1 MFDVES
7 VRKDFPILQTQAHG
21 RPLVY
26 LDNSATMQV
35 PECVLDRVA
44 EHYRTS
50 NANVH
55 RGMHYLAHASTDAL
69 EKARRTVA
77 AFVGAPDER
86 GVVFTRGTT
95 DGLNMAA
102 RGLAHL
108 VQPGDRVVVSVMEHH
123 SNYVPWQQ
131 LCFARGAEFCAVGL
145 DENGD
150 VDLGELARVLAG
162 GAPSKGGFAP
172 GAERPAEPGP
182 VRIVAMTGCS
192 NVLGAVLPARKVA
205 DMAHEAGALFVL
217 DGAQIMRHGVVDMA
231 ALGCDLLAL
240 SGHKM
245 GAGTGI
251 GALCGTMEALELL
264 EPRDFGGEMVDQVA
278 PERTTW
284 EELPLRLEAGTPNYV
299 GAIAL
304 ARACDYLTE
313 LGREDV
319 AAYEDELV
327 AHALEALSEV
337 EGLQVLA
344 SPAKR
349 AGLVSFA
356 IDGVHPLDLCT
367 MADARGVAL
376 RSGHNCAQPVLDW
389 YGLTSVARLSP
400 AFYNTHEEIA
410 YASEQVQKIS
420 ALLRSARS

>member
-123 SNYVPWQQ
+123 SNFDPDKETRQSR
-131 LCFARGAEFCAVGL
+131 FASENWDAPIIVTTSVQFFESLYACKSSRCRKLHNIAESVVIL
-145 DENGD
+145 DE
-150 VDLGELARVLAG
+150 VQLL
-162 GAPSKGGFAP
+162 PSKLLLP
-172 GAERPAEPGP
+172 CAEAIRQLASHHR
-182 VRIVAMTGCS
+182 VS
-192 NVLGAVLPARKVA
+192 
-205 DMAHEAGALFVL
+205 FVL
-217 DGAQIMRHGVVDMA
+217 STATQ
-231 ALGCDLLAL
+231 LNLP
-240 SGHKM
+240 
-245 GAGTGI
+245 GI
-251 GALCGTMEALELL
+251 DPASIRES
-264 EPRDFGGEMVDQVA
+264 PR
-278 PERTTW
+278 P
-284 EELPLRLEAGTPNYV
+284 PLT
-299 GAIAL
+299 
-304 ARACDYLTE
+304 
-313 LGREDV
+313 
-319 AAYEDELV
+319 
-327 AHALEALSEV
+327 
-337 EGLQVLA
+337 
-344 SPAKR
+344 
-349 AGLVSFA
+349 
-356 IDGVHPLDLCT
+356 CT
-367 MADARGVAL
+367 IG
-376 RSGHNCAQPVLDW
+376 
-389 YGLTSVARLSP
+389 
-400 AFYNTHEEIA
+400 
-410 YASEQVQKIS
+410 
-420 ALLRSARS
+420 